1 MRKPRSQDSRER
13 GRGANRS
20 GDGPQDGLAPDD
32 ADAGPDRQR
41 LDRWIW
47 HARVVRSRADAAELI
62 RAGHVRL
69 DGARVT
75 APGQSVRS
83 GQVLTIALDSRVRVL
98 RVLSFSERRGDATST
113 IALFD
118 EITEN

>member
-1 MRKPRSQDSRER
+1 MPDAAAQD
-13 GRGANRS
+13 A
-20 GDGPQDGLAPDD
+20 A
-32 ADAGPDRQR
+32 DRQR
-41 LDRWIW
+41 LDRWVW

-75 APGQSVRS
+75 APGQMVRA
-83 GQVLTIALDSRVRVL
+83 GQVLTVALDHRIRVL
-98 RVLSFSERRGDATST
+98 RVLSFSERRGDATS
-113 IALFD
+113 ASELFD

>member
-1 MRKPRSQDSRER
+1 MRK
-13 GRGANRS
+13 GR
-20 GDGPQDGLAPDD
+20 PEPAPD
-32 ADAGPDRQR
+32 ADHTPATDRQR

-47 HARVVRSRADAAELI
+47 HARVVRSRADAAALI

-69 DGARVT
+69 DGAR
-75 APGQSVRS
+75 ASNPGQSVRT

-98 RVLSFSERRGDATST
+98 RVLSFSERRRDANS
-113 IALFD
+113 IAELFD

>member
-1 MRKPRSQDSRER
+1 VARRPVPKPAVE
-13 GRGANRS
+13 AEE
-20 GDGPQDGLAPDD
+20 A
-32 ADAGPDRQR
+32 PDRQR

-47 HARVVRSRADAAELI
+47 HARVVRTRADAAELI

-75 APGQSVRS
+75 SPSQAVKA
-83 GQVLTIALDSRVRVL
+83 GQVVTVALHHQVRVL
-98 RVLSFSERRGDATST
+98 RVLSFSEQRGDATSAS
-113 IALFD
+113 ALFD